1 MKVSDYR
8 IVTAANPKKVANA
21 VMAYLH
27 DGWELFGTPFPAPEG
42 IGPAHLPCEQVTDF
56 VGNPAHRAGKP
67 YSHQHG

>member
-42 IGPAHLPCEQVTDF
+42 DWSGGRETRRLFAD
-56 VGNPAHRAGKP
+56 
-67 YSHQHG
+67 

>member
-42 IGPAHLPCEQVTDF
+42 IRQAVVKRDAFSPTSELPSTL
-56 VGNPAHRAGKP
+56 KP
-67 YSHQHG
+67 D